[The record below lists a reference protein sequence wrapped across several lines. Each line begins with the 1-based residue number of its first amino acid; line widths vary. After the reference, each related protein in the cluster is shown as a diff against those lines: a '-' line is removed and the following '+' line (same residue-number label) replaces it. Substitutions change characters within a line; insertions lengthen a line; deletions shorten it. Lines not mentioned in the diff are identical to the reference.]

1 MKLNRRNLLK
11 GIGLGA
17 IGAAGAGSA
26 NAELSYTTQQSTTMA
41 ATWSPVDF
49 TDDVIYQIVSDRFND
64 GDSSNNPSGELYSS
78 DCSNLRRYCGG
89 DWQGI
94 IDKIEDGYLTNMGVS
109 AVWISPP
116 FENITEVDSDSG
128 ASYHGYWARDF
139 EDPNPFFGD
148 METFQ
153 NLVDTAHANGIKV
166 VIDFVPN
173 HTSPSTAD
181 GELEDGVLYD
191 DDQYAAAYSDDP
203 NSYFHHNGG
212 TDYSSYEDQIYRN
225 LYNLADFDHQ
235 EAYIDQYLKDA
246 IKQWLDTGI
255 DGLRVDAVAHM
266 APKWQKTLMDTIYDH
281 RPVFTFGEW
290 FLGADQYNQRY
301 YDFSNDSGMSLLDFR
316 FGQEIR
322 QVLRDFSDDWNGFW
336 SVLQETAS
344 EHDQVVDQVPFIDNH
359 DMERFTVAGGDTR
372 NTDMALAVLLTSRGT
387 PTVYYGTEQ
396 YLTGGND
403 PNNRKPMPSFDT
415 TTTAYEVIQ
424 TLAPLRKSNAAL
436 AFGDTEQRWINSDVF
451 VYEREFGDNVVLV
464 AINRSLDW
472 YDVSGV
478 YTALPE
484 GSYSDAL
491 GGLLSGFSTT
501 VNADGSID
509 EFSLGPQTV
518 CVWEYSGNT
527 TEPTLGHV
535 GPTMGQPGNT
545 VTISGEGFGSTAGS
559 VQFGSTNASVVS
571 WSDTQIEATVPSVS
585 GGYYDVTVTDA
596 DGAQS
601 GAFEGYEV
609 LSGDQVSVRFV
620 VNNAETVSGE
630 NVYVVGSVHELGDWN
645 TDRAVGS
652 FFNQVVY
659 QYPTWYYDVN
669 LPAGATVEF
678 KFVKIDGSGNV
689 TWESGSNRQ
698 YTAPVDSTGEYVGD
712 WQA

>member
-11 GIGLGA
+11 GIGLGT
-17 IGAAGAGSA
+17 IGVTGTGA
-26 NAELSYTTQQSTTMA
+26 NAELTYATQTATTESPRA
-41 ATWSPVDF
+41 AVDF
-49 TDDVIYQIVSDRFND
+49 TDDVIYQIITDRFED
-64 GDSSNNPSGELYSS
+64 GDESNNPSGDLYSE
-78 DCSNLRRYCGG
+78 DCSNLRKYCGG
-89 DWQGI
+89 DWQGV
-94 IDKIEDGYLTNMGVS
+94 IDRIEEGYLTNMGIS
-109 AVWISPP
+109 AIWISPP

-128 ASYHGYWARDF
+128 TSYHGYWARDF
-139 EDPNPFFGD
+139 QGPNPYFGN

-153 NLVDTAHANGIKV
+153 TLVDTAHENGIKV

-173 HTSPSTAD
+173 HTSPSTD
-181 GELEDGVLYD
+181 GGELEDGVLYD
-191 DDQYAAAYSDDP
+191 DDEVVASYSNDP
-203 NSYFHHNGG
+203 EDYFHHNGG

-225 LYNLADFDHQ
+225 LYNLADFDQQ

-246 IKQWLDTGI
+246 IRQWLDTGI

-281 RPVFTFGEW
+281 QPVFTFGEW
-290 FLGADQYNQRY
+290 FLGADESNQRY
-301 YDFSNDSGMSLLDFR
+301 YEFSNDSGMSLLDFR

-322 QVLRDFSDDWNGFW
+322 QVLREFDDDWNDFW
-336 SVLQETAS
+336 DMLQETAS

-359 DMERFTVAGGDTR
+359 DMERFTTSGGDTR

-387 PTVYYGTEQ
+387 PAVYYGTEQ

-403 PNNRKPMPSFDT
+403 PDNRKPMPSFNT

-436 AFGDTEQRWINSDVF
+436 AFGDTEQRWMNSDVF

-464 AINRSLDW
+464 AINRSLNR

-478 YTALPE
+478 YTALPQ
-484 GSYSDAL
+484 GTYSDAL
-491 GGLLSGFSTT
+491 GGLLSGFDTV

-518 CVWEYSGNT
+518 CVWEYSGTT

-535 GPTMGQPGNT
+535 GPTMGQPGHT
-545 VTISGEGFGSTAGS
+545 VTISGEGFGDTAGS
-559 VQFGSTNASVVS
+559 VQFGSTDATVVS
-571 WSDTQIEATVPSVS
+571 WSDAQIEIDVPSVS
-585 GGYYDVTVTDA
+585 GGYYDVHVVDDNGTESNVF
-596 DGAQS
+596 G
-601 GAFEGYEV
+601 GYEV
-609 LSGDQVSVRFV
+609 LSGDQVSVRFIV
-620 VNNAETVSGE
+620 DEAETEPGE
-630 NVYVVGSVHELGDWN
+630 NVYIVGDVHELGEWD
-645 TDRAVGS
+645 TDRAVGP
-652 FFNQVVY
+652 FFNEVVY
-659 QYPTWYYDVN
+659 EYPAWYYDVN
-669 LPAGATVEF
+669 VPAGTTVAF
-678 KFVKIDGSGNV
+678 KFVKIDESGEV

-698 YTAPVDSTGEYVGD
+698 YTAPTNSTGEYVGD